1 VKTDLPHDLDDRTDR
16 NDLRDVHDL
25 HDRTDPNNLD
35 DLNFL
40 REWREPIPRA
50 RIAVAAVGAILYH
63 LAAITVVVAAFNA
76 PPPDFSGDFRV
87 DLRRAVVLYTPPDVI
102 RKPPV
107 PKDLTQ
113 RDPNRGKITNDL
125 DVRSAAPP
133 SPVPQA
139 PRFRAPLPAP
149 LPTPVVAAPI
159 EPPKIEAAV
168 VPPPPP
174 ASPGNLPQVA
184 PPPAEKP
191 KLAFEPVG
199 AGGASPHP
207 NSNPNVKLPP
217 VANTIADM
225 LRAPSAP
232 ANSPATPAGGITIGD
247 MDDVT
252 TLASPDAPSPGPAR
266 SNLQLLSDPAGVD
279 FKPYLVQVLAAVRT
293 NWLSVIPQSA
303 RMGRR
308 GRVLVQFIINRRGG
322 VPKLVIAESSGTAA
336 FDRAAVA
343 GISASYPFPPL
354 PNTFKGDEIRLQ
366 LAFTYNPQG
375 R

>member
-1 VKTDLPHDLDDRTDR
+1 VKTDRPTHPTDE
-16 NDLRDVHDL
+16 ND
-25 HDRTDPNNLD
+25 LD

-50 RIAVAAVGAILYH
+50 RIAAAIMGAIVYH
-63 LAAITVVVAAFNA
+63 LAAIAVVVAALNA
-76 PPPDFSGDFRV
+76 PPPNFSGGDFRV

-113 RDPNRGKITNDL
+113 HDPNHGKITHDL
-125 DVRSAAPP
+125 DVRSAAAHA
-133 SPVPQA
+133 PVPQA

-149 LPTPVVAAPI
+149 VPTPAIPAPM
-159 EPPKIEAAV
+159 EPPKIDAAV
-168 VPPPPP
+168 IPPPPP
-174 ASPGNLPQVA
+174 PSPGNLPQAA

-199 AGGASPHP
+199 AGGPSSQP

-225 LRAPSAP
+225 LRTPSSP
-232 ANSPATPAGGITIGD
+232 ANSPPAAPAGGVMIGD
-247 MDDVT
+247 MDDLP
-252 TLASPDAPSPGPAR
+252 TLASPNAPSPGPAR

>member
-1 VKTDLPHDLDDRTDR
+1 MSTDRPNDR
-16 NDLRDVHDL
+16 NDLPPDL
-25 HDRTDPNNLD
+25 NDLD

-50 RIAVAAVGAILYH
+50 RIALAIVGAVLYH
-63 LAAITVVVAAFNA
+63 LAALAVVVAALNA
-76 PPPDFSGDFRV
+76 PPPNFSGDFR
-87 DLRRAVVLYTPPDVI
+87 LELHRAVVLYTPPDVI

-107 PKDLTQ
+107 QKDLTQ
-113 RDPNRGKITNDL
+113 RDPNRGKITHDL

-133 SPVPQA
+133 APAPQA

-149 LPTPVVAAPI
+149 LPTPAIPAPI
-159 EPPKIEAAV
+159 EPPKIHADV
-168 VPPPPP
+168 VSPPPP
-174 ASPGNLPQVA
+174 ASPGNLPQAA
-184 PPPAEKP
+184 PPPVEKP

-199 AGGASPHP
+199 AGGASPQP

-217 VANTIADM
+217 IANTIADL
-225 LRAPSAP
+225 LRT
-232 ANSPATPAGGITIGD
+232 SPAAKSPPAAPAGGMMIGD

-266 SNLQLLSDPAGVD
+266 SNLQLLSDPTGVD

-308 GRVLVQFIINRRGG
+308 GRVLIQFIINRRGG
-322 VPKLVIAESSGTAA
+322 VPKLVIAESSGTVA

-354 PNTFKGDEIRLQ
+354 PNAFKGDEIRLQ

>member
-1 VKTDLPHDLDDRTDR
+1 VSTDR
-16 NDLRDVHDL
+16 PNDRIDPPADL
-25 HDRTDPNNLD
+25 NDLD

-50 RIAVAAVGAILYH
+50 RIVAAAVGAVLYH
-63 LAAITVVVAAFNA
+63 LGAIAVVVAALNA
-76 PPPDFSGDFRV
+76 PPPNFTGDFRV
-87 DLRRAVVLYTPPDVI
+87 DLNRAVVLYTPPDLI
-102 RKPPV
+102 QKPPIQ
-107 PKDLTQ
+107 KELTQ
-113 RDPNRGKITNDL
+113 RDPNKGKITHDL

-133 SPVPQA
+133 APVPQA

-149 LPTPVVAAPI
+149 IPTPAIPAPI
-159 EPPKIEAAV
+159 EPPKIDAAV
-168 VPPPPP
+168 VPPPPI
-174 ASPGNLPQVA
+174 ASPGNLPQA
-184 PPPAEKP
+184 PPPPAEKP

-199 AGGASPHP
+199 AGGASQQP

-217 VANTIADM
+217 IANTIADV
-225 LRAPSAP
+225 LRTPSAP
-232 ANSPATPAGGITIGD
+232 PSSPPSAPGGIMIGD
-247 MDDVT
+247 MDDVS
-252 TLASPDAPSPGPAR
+252 TLASPNAPSPGPAR

-293 NWLSVIPQSA
+293 NWLSVIPESA

-308 GRVLVQFIINRRGG
+308 GRVLIQFIINRRGG

>member
-1 VKTDLPHDLDDRTDR
+1 MKTDQLNDRDDLNDRV
-16 NDLRDVHDL
+16 NDAPRD
-25 HDRTDPNNLD
+25 LD

-50 RIAVAAVGAILYH
+50 RIAAAAVGAVLYH
-63 LAAITVVVAAFNA
+63 LAAIAVVVAALNA
-76 PPPDFSGDFRV
+76 PPPNYSGDFRI

-107 PKDLTQ
+107 PKELTQ

-133 SPVPQA
+133 APAPQA
-139 PRFRAPLPAP
+139 PRFRAPAPAP
-149 LPTPVVAAPI
+149 VPTPAVPAPI
-159 EPPKIEAAV
+159 EPPKIDAAV
-168 VPPPPP
+168 VPPPPA
-174 ASPGNLPQVA
+174 ASPGNLPQAA
-184 PPPAEKP
+184 PPPVEKP

-199 AGGASPHP
+199 AGGSSPHP
-207 NSNPNVKLPP
+207 NANPNVKLPP
-217 VANTIADM
+217 IANTIADV
-225 LRAPSAP
+225 LRTQAAP
-232 ANSPATPAGGITIGD
+232 ANLPPAAPAGGIMIGD
-247 MDDVT
+247 MDDIT
-252 TLASPDAPSPGPAR
+252 SLASPDAPSPGPAR

-308 GRVLVQFIINRRGG
+308 GRVLIQFIINRRGG
-322 VPKLVIAESSGTAA
+322 VPKLVIAESSGTIA

-354 PNTFKGDEIRLQ
+354 PNTFKGEEIRLQ